1 MRKLILILSLV
12 LSSTLLFA
20 DNITFS
26 GGSSSV
32 VLRDGRENVVLSE
45 GASVAV
51 GSMEIQADTITL
63 SGDDWRYVTCTGN
76 ASVIDPERGISIRTA
91 SIWYDRSEERILISS
106 WFEVDDT
113 ENEVTATGASLEY
126 LMNDER
132 LQLDKDVSLLKN
144 TEDSGIMRC
153 SAESVIFARTSNTLE
168 LRGSA
173 TVDWDGDRY
182 EAEVI
187 SVDLDTDSIS
197 LDVVDHLSKFY
208 GRKHVVKNVSF
219 SMQSGDITGL
229 LGPNGA
235 GKTTSFYMIV
245 GFIKAD
251 GGEVMIDGA
260 NITKLPMHKRSRL
273 GLAYLP
279 QEASIFRKLSVDDN
293 INLVLQTQQH
303 MTKAERSEL
312 HEKLIS
318 DFGLE
323 KVRKQY
329 GYTLSGG
336 ERRRTEIAR
345 SLATSP
351 KFLLLDEPFAGID
364 PKAVYEI
371 KQIIKRLAA
380 SGIGILITDH
390 NVRDTL
396 EITTTAHIISDGE
409 ILVSGTKE
417 ELLHNEEAREIYFGK
432 DFEKEST

>member
-1 MRKLILILSLV
+1 M
-12 LSSTLLFA
+12 
-20 DNITFS
+20 
-26 GGSSSV
+26 
-32 VLRDGRENVVLSE
+32 
-45 GASVAV
+45 
-51 GSMEIQADTITL
+51 
-63 SGDDWRYVTCTGN
+63 
-76 ASVIDPERGISIRTA
+76 
-91 SIWYDRSEERILISS
+91 
-106 WFEVDDT
+106 
-113 ENEVTATGASLEY
+113 
-126 LMNDER
+126 
-132 LQLDKDVSLLKN
+132 
-144 TEDSGIMRC
+144 
-153 SAESVIFARTSNTLE
+153 AEL
-168 LRGSA
+168 
-173 TVDWDGDRY
+173 
-182 EAEVI
+182 
-187 SVDLDTDSIS
+187 
-197 LDVVDHLSKFY
+197 VVDHLSKFY

-251 GGEVMIDGA
+251 GGEVEIDGQS
-260 NITKLPMHKRSRL
+260 ITRLPMHKRSRL

-279 QEASIFRKLSVDDN
+279 QEASVFRKLTVDDN
-293 INLVLQTQQH
+293 IRLVLQTQKH
-303 MTKAERSEL
+303 MTRTERHDL
-312 HEKLIS
+312 HEKLIA

-323 KVRKQY
+323 KVRRQY

-371 KQIIKRLAA
+371 KQIIRRLAA

-409 ILVSGTKE
+409 ILVSGTKD
-417 ELLHNEEAREIYFGK
+417 ELLSNAEAREIYFGR
-432 DFEKEST
+432 DFDKEST